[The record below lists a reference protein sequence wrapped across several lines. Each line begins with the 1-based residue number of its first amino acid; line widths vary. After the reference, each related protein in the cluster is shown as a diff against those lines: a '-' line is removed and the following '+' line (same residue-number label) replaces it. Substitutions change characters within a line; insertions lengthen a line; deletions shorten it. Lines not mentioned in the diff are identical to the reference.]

1 MKIFLAG
8 ANGFI
13 GQRLASVLV
22 DAGHDIVCGVRD
34 PARTNFPNSIAIDF
48 ARDHQPGVWAPRLR
62 GVDAV
67 VNLVGILRECG
78 PQTFSAVHD
87 AGPRAL
93 FAACLEANVRRVVHL
108 SALGADRH
116 AQSQYHLSK
125 RRADEFL
132 AGLPLDWTIVQPSL
146 VFGPNGSS
154 ARLFMTLA
162 ALPLIPLPGR
172 GEQLVQPIHVDDLCR
187 GLLNMVES
195 GAATHRCIAAVGP
208 APVTFREMLAV
219 LRRQLGMSAARFIA
233 VPMPVVRLAA
243 KAAGRFPA
251 ALFDLET
258 VEMLER
264 GNVAPAADIEDILKR
279 PPKSLRQFIAPT
291 EARVLAL
298 AAKSA
303 WLLALL
309 RVSIGLL
316 WIATGI
322 VSLGLYPV
330 EQSYSLLAR
339 VGLVGPAATVALYG
353 AATLDLALGIAVF
366 TMRRRRWL
374 WRAQIAL
381 IITYSAIIAWALP
394 ELWLHPFGPLLKN
407 IPLLAA
413 IAALHELER

>member
-1 MKIFLAG
+1 
-8 ANGFI
+8 
-13 GQRLASVLV
+13 
-22 DAGHDIVCGVRD
+22 
-34 PARTNFPNSIAIDF
+34 
-48 ARDHQPGVWAPRLR
+48 
-62 GVDAV
+62 
-67 VNLVGILRECG
+67 
-78 PQTFSAVHD
+78 
-87 AGPRAL
+87 
-93 FAACLEANVRRVVHL
+93 
-108 SALGADRH
+108 
-116 AQSQYHLSK
+116 
-125 RRADEFL
+125 
-132 AGLPLDWTIVQPSL
+132 
-146 VFGPNGSS
+146 
-154 ARLFMTLA
+154 
-162 ALPLIPLPGR
+162 
-172 GEQLVQPIHVDDLCR
+172 
-187 GLLNMVES
+187 MVES